1 MMILDSGS
9 FFWAYAAVTPQSWLR
24 KKTR

>member
-9 FFWAYAAVTPQSWLR
+9 LFQATLYT
-24 KKTR
+24 